1 MDASNRYHLTDQVT
15 CIGSTYRILAIIWRE
30 DSICL
35 TRTLERSNNKR
46 LLVWLVRLEGLI
58 LDECRRLLLLPL
70 GLASDASWR
79 CGGTGFGGLRLLRRN
94 GHTFDDRLA
103 LLMGL
108 NRSRRCVSRQL
119 IRCDHGVAIDTVGY
133 LNGKLLWILVK
144 HKILTQELHVLHSG
158 VHLDRHR
165 VRGLPLTGLDHL
177 HLSLKPLDHA
187 HAGTGLDESLAIGS
201 VECGP
206 QVLARSGDY

>member
-1 MDASNRYHLTDQVT
+1 MTDQTT

-46 LLVWLVRLEGLI
+46 LLVWLVRLKGLI
-58 LDECRRLLLLPL
+58 LDECRRLLLLVL
-70 GLASDASWR
+70 LALASDTSWR
-79 CGGTGFGGLRLLRRN
+79 CGGTGFGGLRLLRRDC
-94 GHTFDDRLA
+94 HAFDDRLA

-119 IRCDHGVAIDTVGY
+119 IRCDHGAAAVSVGY
-133 LNGKLLWILVK
+133 LNGKLLWILLK
-144 HKILTQELHVLHSG
+144 HKILTQERHVMHSW

-165 VRGLPLTGLDHL
+165 VCGLSRTGLDHL

-187 HAGTGLDESLAIGS
+187 HAGPSLDESLAIGS